1 MWTHSCPIS
10 PLNSQEEKFLME
22 ANIRLARIIALL
34 QYQINPFSPWQT
46 FHALEEQVPKVMEMT
61 AWGQHQ
67 AQQQRAICRLH
78 VLMPQ
83 VLSPSRGS
91 QVSPAHSSSIKNWNL
106 PIWKETGVT
115 WGWAL
120 QQLANVK
127 TAPEIVLSLDREGHF
142 LLSYRNKWVL
152 LSLLRH

>member
-22 ANIRLARIIALL
+22 TNIRLARIIALL

-61 AWGQHQ
+61 AREQNQ

-83 VLSPSRGS
+83 VLSLSRGS
-91 QVSPAHSSSIKNWNL
+91 QVSPAHSSSVKN
-106 PIWKETGVT
+106 
-115 WGWAL
+115 
-120 QQLANVK
+120 
-127 TAPEIVLSLDREGHF
+127 
-142 LLSYRNKWVL
+142 
-152 LSLLRH
+152 